1 MCGVVVGLEVA
12 LAYNTRNL
20 ATKDELG
27 KVSAELDKVSVKL
40 DMLIGLA
47 SGISAHVQQ
56 LDRVQDKLLANALP
70 PKQR

>member
-1 MCGVVVGLEVA
+1 MVTFEAV

-27 KVSAELDKVSVKL
+27 KVSGKL
-40 DMLIGLA
+40 DTLLSLA
-47 SGISAHVQQ
+47 SGTSAHVQQ
-56 LDRVQDKLLANALP
+56 LDNVQDKLLNHVLP